1 MQGIY
6 FLLSLAAFGI
16 ICMWFVQNDDLTPGK
31 RTTGLLR
38 VKTNDS
44 HADDTSTVAK
54 PATEILQKT
63 ARKRPVLKQLSS
75 TIG

>member
-6 FLLSLAAFGI
+6 FLLSLVAFGI

-38 VKTNDS
+38 VKTNVS
-44 HADDTSTVAK
+44 HADDPRGEAK
-54 PATEILQKT
+54 PATKILKET